1 MLTKVYFPRLII
13 PIASVL
19 AGVVDFAIAFTVL
32 VGMMIYYRV
41 TGEFTFHF
49 SWALLTLPLFLLLA
63 IVTALGA
70 SLWLSAMNVLYRDVG
85 HILPFLTQFWQFITP
100 VAYSATLVTGVWR
113 WIYALNPMVGVVN
126 GFRWALLGTD
136 TAPDPLMALSV
147 VVAIVLLVSGLF
159 YFRNMERTFA
169 DEI

>member
-1 MLTKVYFPRLII
+1 
-13 PIASVL
+13 
-19 AGVVDFAIAFTVL
+19 VDFAIAFSVL
-32 VGMMIYYRV
+32 VAMMGYYHA
-41 TGEFTFHF
+41 TGEFMFQF

-70 SLWLSAMNVLYRDVG
+70 SLWLSAMNVLYRDIG

-100 VAYSATLVTGVWR
+100 VAYSATIVTGAWR

-136 TAPDPLMALSV
+136 TAPDALMALSV